1 MLPRS
6 GPRFRASKR
15 RGVVAAV
22 VTFAAALALAACS
35 SRAPVDQTTAESGE
49 LAEPIV
55 ITDQR
60 GKTHTFT
67 KPIEKIV
74 TTVIPAPSMITA
86 LDQSYDRIKGVNQS
100 TIARDKGS
108 TFADMFPQ
116 ALDNAVV
123 SGPDFVP
130 NVETIIQIDPDVVIQ
145 WAHQGDYNTFIGPI
159 EAAGYPVIGL
169 QYGTQE
175 DLETW
180 VRMFAK
186 LLGKEERGQQL
197 LDRMHKTIDELK
209 AFAAQQTTAPRTI
222 FLRSAGDGG
231 YNAGMSSKDAYMNF
245 WLTLPGAENVGA
257 DLEYSTT
264 SAVNVEQLIQWNPEV
279 IFTSAM
285 TKLTPADI
293 YADPALAGIDAVK
306 NKRVYAVPS
315 GGFWWDP
322 PSAESH
328 LMWKWAAALLH
339 PDTYEVDL
347 RSEIREHYE
356 FLYGRT
362 ITDEQID
369 NLLRF
374 DANAEAAG
382 YGVFRR

>member
-1 MLPRS
+1 
-6 GPRFRASKR
+6 
-15 RGVVAAV
+15 
-22 VTFAAALALAACS
+22 
-35 SRAPVDQTTAESGE
+35 
-49 LAEPIV
+49 
-55 ITDQR
+55 
-60 GKTHTFT
+60 
-67 KPIEKIV
+67 
-74 TTVIPAPSMITA
+74 
-86 LDQSYDRIKGVNQS
+86 
-100 TIARDKGS
+100 
-108 TFADMFPQ
+108 
-116 ALDNAVV
+116 
-123 SGPDFVP
+123 
-130 NVETIIQIDPDVVIQ
+130 
-145 WAHQGDYNTFIGPI
+145 
-159 EAAGYPVIGL
+159 
-169 QYGTQE
+169 
-175 DLETW
+175 
-180 VRMFAK
+180 
-186 LLGKEERGQQL
+186 
-197 LDRMHKTIDELK
+197 
-209 AFAAQQTTAPRTI
+209 
-222 FLRSAGDGG
+222 
-231 YNAGMSSKDAYMNF
+231 
-245 WLTLPGAENVGA
+245 
-257 DLEYSTT
+257 
-264 SAVNVEQLIQWNPEV
+264 EV